1 MTHPSCLNLD
11 TQDETDAQNNGFY
24 PVILKIPTIPILTK
38 KPGLL
43 FFLDSRGIPLYVRV
57 KKESA
62 PMTEVEELESRIRN
76 LPDDDFS
83 KFRDWFL
90 QLDDDRWDR
99 QIEADCQAGK
109 FDALIEKA
117 RAEFAQGK
125 VREL

>member
-1 MTHPSCLNLD
+1 
-11 TQDETDAQNNGFY
+11 
-24 PVILKIPTIPILTK
+24 
-38 KPGLL
+38 
-43 FFLDSRGIPLYVRV
+43 
-57 KKESA
+57 
-62 PMTEVEELESRIRN
+62 MTEVEELEIRIRN

-90 QLDDDRWDR
+90 HLDDERWDR

-117 RAEFAQGK
+117 RAEFNQGK